1 LQYVTV
7 TIENFRC
14 IRSARVPL
22 SRFVCAVGHNN
33 AGKSSLLIALRLFY
47 SGHKLDR
54 ADYYDPNQDVTIA
67 VEIEGIDDQEL
78 DRLDKAHADK
88 TRPLIEGGRLT
99 LVRRYSPGGKSALRC
114 LRLEPGE
121 ERFQKEAIDAAV
133 TGSGR
138 PLRDSVLAA
147 YPELAEQVL
156 ATTKTQTQ
164 FRELIDSLITQI
176 PREEFVWRESELP
189 TGIDASVLKLL
200 PEPLYIP
207 AVQDVRDELKTAETA
222 GFGKILTVLMTAIHE
237 SGKVEEVSRSFAMLE
252 RLMNRSVD
260 EETGDPIDE
269 RLDELKLI
277 ESTVERYLGEQFRDV
292 SVKLE
297 VPPPS
302 LKSVLGSA
310 RLVLD
315 DGIAGDVESKGD
327 GVKRAVLFALFRTLL
342 ELKRAQGAAAAEE
355 EQRDAG
361 YQFLFEE
368 PELYL
373 HPNGQRILYDALV
386 QLSSEHQVCVCT
398 HSPYFF
404 SPDDRGTFLRVR
416 KSPSTD
422 GAPPAAEIAPV
433 NLEGTI
439 ELKDAYQIIC
449 YENNSAAFFCD
460 RVILVEGDCDTIFL
474 QHLARKLNREW
485 DFLRRNLAVVR
496 IGGKGNFGRYRKF
509 FESFGV
515 EVRIVADLDV
525 LVDQF
530 EKLGAGEAATSQRDR
545 LLQEADQI
553 IEREEIAVNVS
564 VDKLKGLV
572 QKMGF
577 RERYNHV
584 REACRLVKTG
594 EAVDIA
600 ELPEVN
606 DLFPLE
612 RNAARR
618 QVIATHPALAIAK
631 HALLDELRR
640 AGINVLSAGA
650 VESYY
655 PQGCEGAD
663 KPSRALA
670 ACELVTNREEALGC
684 SAMLRRPNG
693 DEECEL
699 EVVFGNLFASLAA
712 VAEIAIPAEISA

>member
-1 LQYVTV
+1 MQYVAV

-22 SRFVCAVGHNN
+22 SNFVCAVGHNN

-54 ADYYDPNQDVTIA
+54 ADYYDPNRDVTIA

-78 DRLDKAHADK
+78 DRLGKAHADK
-88 TRPLIEGGRLT
+88 TRPLVKDGRLT

-114 LRLEPGE
+114 LRLEPRE

-133 TGSGR
+133 TGSGKA
-138 PLRDSVLAA
+138 LRDSVLAA
-147 YPELAEQVL
+147 YPELAEQVS
-156 ATTKTQTQ
+156 AATKTQAH
-164 FRELIDSLITQI
+164 FRELIDGLITHLL
-176 PREEFVWRESELP
+176 PEAFDWRESELP

-222 GFGKILTVLMTAIHE
+222 GFGKILAVLMTAIQE
-237 SGKVEEVSRSFAMLE
+237 SGKVEEVRRSFAELD

-260 EETGDPIDE
+260 EQTGDPVDQ

-297 VPPPS
+297 VSPPS

-342 ELKRAQGAAAAEE
+342 ELKRAQGAAAEE

-386 QLSSEHQVCVCT
+386 QLSAEHQVCVCT

-404 SPDDRGTFLRVR
+404 SPDDQGTFLRVR

-433 NLEGTI
+433 NLEGAVD
-439 ELKDAYQIIC
+439 LKDAYQIIC
-449 YENNSAAFFCD
+449 YENNSAAFYCD

-474 QHLARKLNREW
+474 QHVARKLNREW

-496 IGGKGNFGRYRKF
+496 IGGKGNFGRYRGF

-530 EKLGAGEAATSQRDR
+530 GKLGAGEAAAQLRDR
-545 LLQEADQI
+545 LLQSADQI
-553 IEREEIAVNVS
+553 LEREPTAVDVP

-572 QKMGF
+572 QRTGF
-577 RERYNHV
+577 RERYDQV
-584 REACRLVKTG
+584 REACRRLKTG

-618 QVIATHPALAIAK
+618 QVIATHPALATAK

-640 AGINVLSAGA
+640 EGINVLSVGA

-655 PQGCEGAD
+655 PQGCEGPD

-670 ACELVTNREEALGC
+670 ACELVTSREEALGC
-684 SAMLRRPNG
+684 SAMLKHSSG
-693 DEECEL
+693 QEECEL

-712 VAEIAIPAEISA
+712 VAEIASPAEISA

>member
-1 LQYVTV
+1 
-7 TIENFRC
+7 
-14 IRSARVPL
+14 
-22 SRFVCAVGHNN
+22 VCAVGHNN

-114 LRLEPGE
+114 LRLEPRE
-121 ERFQKEAIDAAV
+121 KRFQKEAIDAAV
-133 TGSGR
+133 TGSGKA
-138 PLRDSVLAA
+138 LRDSVLAA

-156 ATTKTQTQ
+156 ATTKTQAH
-164 FRELIDSLITQI
+164 FRELIDGLITQI
-176 PREEFVWRESELP
+176 PPEEFVWRESELP

-222 GFGKILTVLMTAIHE
+222 GFGKILAVLMTAIHE
-237 SGKVEEVSRSFAMLE
+237 SGKVEEVRRSFAELE

-260 EETGDPIDE
+260 EQTGEPIDE

-342 ELKRAQGAAAAEE
+342 ELKRAQGAVAAEE

-422 GAPPAAEIAPV
+422 GAAPAAEVAPV
-433 NLEGTI
+433 NLEGAI

-474 QHLARKLNREW
+474 QHVARKLNRDW

-496 IGGKGNFGRYRKF
+496 IGGKGNFGRYREF

-530 EKLGAGEAATSQRDR
+530 GKLGAGVAATGQRDR
-545 LLQEADQI
+545 LLQEADEI
-553 IEREEIAVNVS
+553 IEREGIAVNVP

-572 QKMGF
+572 QKTGF
-577 RERYNHV
+577 RERYDQV
-584 REACRLVKTG
+584 REACRRLKTG

-618 QVIATHPALAIAK
+618 QVIATHPTLATTK
-631 HALLDELRR
+631 HVLLDELRR
-640 AGINVLSAGA
+640 EGINVLSVGA

-655 PQGCEGAD
+655 PQGCEGPD

-670 ACELVTNREEALGC
+670 ACELVTSREDALGC
-684 SAMLRRPNG
+684 SAMLKRPSG

-699 EVVFGNLFASLAA
+699 EVIFGNLFDSLAA
-712 VAEIAIPAEISA
+712 VAEIASPAEISA